1 MQCYTK
7 RPQIN
12 PCFTEA
18 IALTL
23 IQLSKES
30 STLFSSPTLPCH
42 FFISISKE
50 EEMTCVYIGL
60 LIFWDHPPKVSKCG
74 IFREPFFPL
83 QNIRSFYSKRS
94 VPAKLCSCQ
103 RPRGHF
109 FASPGFWWLYMTTA
123 SPDCTT
129 SSIRG
134 RNVSS
139 LYIFSYTDLWSTWV
153 VLSDLIFRSL
163 IMMEKT

>member
-30 STLFSSPTLPCH
+30 PTLFSSPTLPCH

-74 IFREPFFPL
+74 IFREPFFFLCKTLEAFTPKGVCQQSCAHAKGPGDTSLLHLASDGCTWPL
-83 QNIRSFYSKRS
+83 PPRTAPLPVS
-94 VPAKLCSCQ
+94 VGAMSPLC
-103 RPRGHF
+103 
-109 FASPGFWWLYMTTA
+109 
-123 SPDCTT
+123 T
-129 SSIRG
+129 SSLIRIYNPPG
-134 RNVSS
+134 
-139 LYIFSYTDLWSTWV
+139 
-153 VLSDLIFRSL
+153 
-163 IMMEKT
+163 